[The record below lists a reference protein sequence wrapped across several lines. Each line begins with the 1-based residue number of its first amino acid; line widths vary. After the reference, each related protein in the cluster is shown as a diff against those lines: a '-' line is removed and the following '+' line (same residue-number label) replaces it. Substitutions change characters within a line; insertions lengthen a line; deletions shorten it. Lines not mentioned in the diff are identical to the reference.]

1 MSRRGKQAGAE
12 ENVVVGHPCDIAAH
26 GTWQERQHSSE
37 FHAQVSLL
45 SINSERVSE

>member
-26 GTWQERQHSSE
+26 GTWQE
-37 FHAQVSLL
+37 
-45 SINSERVSE
+45 